1 MGILKKKKCC
11 NCKSLFVPDHRNRE
25 RQKYCK
31 APDCRKASKAFSQR
45 KWLQKPENK
54 NYFKGPENT
63 QRVREWRKH
72 HPGYWKRSRSNSE
85 DALQDRLNGQVPEI
99 KENNSD
105 SAGIALQDLLTVQ
118 PAVFIGLISRFIGS
132 SLQDDIART
141 ILLMQQSGQDI
152 LYYQPRAEGGD
163 HDCKNPH
170 FTRAGPQGSQKF
182 QLDRSSAG
190 Q

>member
-1 MGILKKKKCC
+1 MGIRKRKRCRKC
-11 NCKSLFVPDHRNRE
+11 KRLFIPDHRNRE

-31 APDCRKASKAFSQR
+31 APDCRMASKAFSQK

-63 QRVREWRKH
+63 QRVKEWRKRN
-72 HPGYWKRSRSNSE
+72 PGYWTRSSINKE
-85 DALQDRLNGQVPEI
+85 D
-99 KENNSD
+99 
-105 SAGIALQDLLTVQ
+105 ALQDLLTVQ
-118 PAVFIGLISRFIGS
+118 PAVLIGLISKFIGS

-152 LYYQPRAEGGD
+152 LFYQPQAEGGSD
-163 HDCKNPH
+163 DSKNPY
-170 FTRAGPQGSQKF
+170 FTRAGPQGTQKF
-182 QLDRSSAG
+182 QLDRSSTG